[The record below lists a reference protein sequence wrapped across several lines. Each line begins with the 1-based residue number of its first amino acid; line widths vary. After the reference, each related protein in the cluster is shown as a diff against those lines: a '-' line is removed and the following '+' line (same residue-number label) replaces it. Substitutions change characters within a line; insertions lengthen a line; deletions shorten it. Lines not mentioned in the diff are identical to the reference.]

1 MKQLPEMEKLEAVLR
16 SSKLVAGGFLGSDRR
31 SVCEIIEDDRRRLAD
46 AGVGCKELA
55 GRMREITDAAK
66 RQLGRCV
73 KISDRL
79 EAWVEEAKGV
89 LVCPWPHSG
98 GILKRITTVRNV
110 ETGES
115 ITWSDLN
122 IHLIAEHGFFE
133 GKGSAMRIEPG
144 ELVKLIC

>member
-1 MKQLPEMEKLEAVLR
+1 MKQSPEMDNLEAVLR

-31 SVCEIIEDDRRRLAD
+31 SVCEIIEEDRRRLD
-46 AGVGCKELA
+46 NAGVGCKELA

-66 RQLGRCV
+66 RQLGGCV
-73 KISDRL
+73 KVSDRL

-110 ETGES
+110 ETGETV
-115 ITWSDLN
+115 TWSDLN
-122 IHLIAEHGFFE
+122 IHLIEEHGFFE
-133 GKGSAMRIEPG
+133 GKGSAMRLEPG
-144 ELVKLIC
+144 EIVKMIC